1 MWKLL
6 SWIIFNLNKP
16 EAMLT
21 SNFICKS
28 IVGWIKHQAS
38 KGKRR
43 PHLNQKKKENS
54 KLQAEL
60 FRIFANIKPLF
71 LTFLN
76 ANWKCL
82 SDMRTHFMLIR
93 FWPSFQSKFEY
104 KDKVKD
110 WWFRATCD
118 SLGKKTRNSPMCSLV
133 NKIECNLFI
142 WVWEIKN
149 QFDMHD
155 MWDFFAEP

>member
-16 EAMLT
+16 EANKQFYMQINSRLNKT
-21 SNFICKS
+21 SGIE
-28 IVGWIKHQAS
+28 
-38 KGKRR
+38 GKKKT
-43 PHLNQKKKENS
+43 PSEPKKKENS

-104 KDKVKD
+104 KDKAKD